1 MPFIAAAQTFLRAR
15 LLPASAAF
23 ALTFAGTAELAMA
36 KGKAIKFGIVTPK
49 GSTWTNIVEEMRDEL
64 SAKSGGKLEMK
75 VMEGG
80 KKGDEVDMLRAME
93 RNTLQAGA
101 FSGVGLEN
109 LVKSIRILEAPL
121 LFKTNEE
128 VDAVK
133 EQLFDYFA
141 QEFDKKGYVLLGF
154 AEAGFVNVFSK
165 QKIDNDQSLKS
176 IKMWVWSGDTV
187 ASRFL
192 EEFGIRTTPLTLADV
207 TMGLDK
213 GMIDSFYSPPLA
225 AVAFQWSSKVK
236 YMMDYPFV
244 NSTGAF
250 IIKKEIFQELP
261 ADQQALLRETAKV
274 YCKKVVEATR
284 KDNETA
290 REALKKQGIEF
301 LKPSEAD
308 IQKFQTYAGNVYKK
322 SIGDTYPKELFDK
335 VEGILKAVRSGKK

>member
-1 MPFIAAAQTFLRAR
+1 MSRMPVLNTLSVLITFCL
-15 LLPASAAF
+15 SAAP
-23 ALTFAGTAELAMA
+23 LAA
-36 KGKAIKFGIVTPK
+36 KPLKFGIVTPK
-49 GSTWTNIVEEMRDEL
+49 GSTWTNIVEEMRDDIA
-64 SAKSGGKLEMK
+64 AKSGGKLEIK

-109 LVKSIRILEAPL
+109 LVSSIRILEAPL

-165 QKIDNDQSLKS
+165 QKIDNDASLKN

-250 IIKKEIFQELP
+250 IIKKDTFNELP
-261 ADQQALLRETAKV
+261 ADQQKLMRDEAKI
-274 YCKKVVEATR
+274 YCRKVVEATR
-284 KDNETA
+284 KDNEKA

-301 LKPSEAD
+301 LTPSEAD
-308 IQKFQTYAGNVYKK
+308 IQKFQTYANNVYKK
-322 SIGDTYPKELFDK
+322 SIGQTYPKELFDK
-335 VEGILKAVRSGKK
+335 VEGILKTLRVAKK